1 MANTITEGRRTG
13 EYLVSEAAGHRSR
26 EQGTA
31 LSGQTFKAGHVL
43 GKVAHGA
50 ATPAADAGNT
60 SGSGTIGSVTVGA
73 GAKAGVYVA
82 TCIEPGSN
90 AGKFMVQDPDG
101 VEVGVATVGTPFT
114 GGGLTFTISDATDFV
129 SGDRFTIT
137 VALGSNK
144 FKEWNPDNTDGS
156 EVACAISYSNVDA
169 STADKRFVYTARDA
183 EVNGLV
189 LEYFDEADDNDKAL
203 AKSQLAAAGIIV
215 R

>member
-1 MANTITEGRRTG
+1 MPNVITEGRRTA
-13 EYLVSEAAGHRSR
+13 EFLVSEGPGDRSR

-43 GKVAHGA
+43 GKVALGA

-60 SGSGTIGSVTVGA
+60 VGSGTIGSVTVGA
-73 GAKAGVYVA
+73 GAKVGKYAV
-82 TCIEPGSN
+82 TCIEPAAN

-101 VEVGVATVGTPFT
+101 SDVGVATVGVAFT

-137 VALGSNK
+137 VAAGSGK
-144 FKEWNPDNTDGS
+144 FKEWNPSNTDGS
-156 EVACAISYSNVDA
+156 EVAVAISYGNVDA
-169 STADKRFVYTARDA
+169 SAADKRFVYIARSA
-183 EVNGLV
+183 EVNSKV
-189 LEYFDEADDNDKAL
+189 LEYFTGADANNKAT
-203 AKSQLAAAGIIV
+203 AKTQLAAVGIIV

>member
-1 MANTITEGRRTG
+1 MTNTITEGRRTG
-13 EYLVSEAAGHRSR
+13 EYLVSEAAGDRSR

-43 GKVAHGA
+43 GKVTKGA
-50 ATPAADAGNT
+50 ATPAAVAGNT
-60 SGSGTIGSVTVGA
+60 ASSGTIASAAVGA
-73 GAKAGVYVA
+73 GAKAGVYKA

-101 VEVGVATVGTPFT
+101 IEVGVATVAVEFT
-114 GGGLTFTISDATDFV
+114 GGGLTFTITDATDFV
-129 SGDRFTIT
+129 SGDSFTIT
-137 VALGSNK
+137 VAAGSGK

-169 STADKRFVYTARDA
+169 SAADKRFVYTARDS

-189 LEYFDEADDNDKAL
+189 LEYFTGVDDNDKAL